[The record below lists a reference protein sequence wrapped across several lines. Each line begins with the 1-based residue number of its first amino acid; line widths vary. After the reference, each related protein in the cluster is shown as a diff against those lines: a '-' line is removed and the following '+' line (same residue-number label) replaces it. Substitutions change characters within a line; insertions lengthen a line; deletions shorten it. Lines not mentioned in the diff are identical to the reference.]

1 MFVCVCTVLY
11 MCTYINLY
19 IVVYI
24 KRERVIEK

>member
-1 MFVCVCTVLY
+1 MFVCTVLD
-11 MCTYINLY
+11 MCTYIDLY